1 MNQRPPEPAIIEK
14 KRDYTVFI
22 YDSQVFLSY
31 DLPEKFNKTSITMLM
46 RGKYTKGYRGD
57 PSAMWKDIAGDQAG
71 KVALVAPEQK
81 HGTVIMETSMDIALP
96 ERPKGDG
103 VFVSKPGIAGSLRF
117 ADCFPVVMVF
127 SDPDPKILILHSGFR
142 GTLENISGKSIRKL
156 KNFSDPQQ
164 FFKNCRIFIGPGIG
178 SCCYSRNKDDQ
189 SSMIAKRRFSAK
201 WVIEK
206 EKKLYFDLGNII
218 REQLLQE
225 GIPTSS
231 IINIP
236 LCTSCNND
244 LLYSYRRG
252 DIEDRMFL
260 LAGIYPDSCQNCIF
274 WWDNIL

>member
-31 DLPEKFNKTSITMLM
+31 DLPEKFNKTSVTMFL

-57 PSAMWKDIAGDQAG
+57 PSAMWKDIAGDLAE
-71 KVALVAPEQK
+71 KIALVAPEQK
-81 HGTVIMETSMDIALP
+81 HGTAILETSMDIALP
-96 ERPKGDG
+96 QRPKGDG
-103 VFVSKPGIAGSLRF
+103 VFVIQPEIVGSLRF
-117 ADCFPVVMVF
+117 ADCFPVVIVF

-156 KNFSDPQQ
+156 KNFYDPQH

-178 SCCYSRNKDDQ
+178 SCCYSRNNDDQ
-189 SSMIAKRRFSAK
+189 SSNIAKRRFSAK
-201 WVIEK
+201 WIIEK
-206 EKKLYFDLGNII
+206 EKKLHFDLGNII

-225 GIPTSS
+225 GIPSSS

-260 LAGIYPDSCQNCIF
+260 LAGIYPDSYQNCIF

>member
-1 MNQRPPEPAIIEK
+1 MKPKSPEPAIIEK

-22 YDSQVFLSY
+22 YDSQVFLKY
-31 DLPEKFNKTSITMLM
+31 ELPEMFNELSITMFM
-46 RGKYTKGYRGD
+46 RGKYTKSYYGD
-57 PSAMWKDIAGDQAG
+57 PAAMWKNIADDQTE

-81 HGTVIMETSMDIALP
+81 HGTVILETSMDIVLP
-96 ERPKGDG
+96 VRPKGDG
-103 VFVSKPGIAGSLRF
+103 VLVSRPEIAGSLRF
-117 ADCFPVVMVF
+117 ADCFSVIIVF

-156 KNFSDPQQ
+156 KNFYDTKL
-164 FFKNCRIFIGPGIG
+164 FFENCRIFIGPGIG

-189 SSMIAKRRFSAK
+189 STKIAKKRFSAE
-201 WVIEK
+201 WITEK
-206 EKKLYFDLGNII
+206 ENKIYFDLGNII

-225 GIPTSS
+225 GIPSAS

-236 LCTSCNND
+236 LCTSCNKD

-252 DIEDRMFL
+252 DNNDRMFL